1 MNLKPLAKPLLYLA
15 ITGGIALVV
24 AVLWVAY
31 TEHRARSAAQSFCAA
46 VKPGEAEAALL
57 TRALAAGADAAH
69 TRVVQPLVG
78 PRWLAATFLGYTPAS
93 RHLCVV
99 TVEAGL
105 AKDSHYEYE

>member
-1 MNLKPLAKPLLYLA
+1 MDLKPITKTLLCA
-15 ITGGIALVV
+15 AVAAGVALV
-24 AVLWVAY
+24 AAGGWVAY
-31 TEHRARSAAQSFCAA
+31 TEHRARSAAQDFCAA

-78 PRWLAATFLGYTPAS
+78 PRWLAATFIGYTPAS

-99 TVEAGL
+99 TVEAGH
-105 AKDSHYEYE
+105 ARDSHYEYE